1 MEASG
6 VRTDEQLLKKF
17 TKKQLLISIIS
28 NVIINGVVP
37 YYNFEDKHAVHL
49 FRGAQ
54 PLARFILPMAVFLPF
69 FITLDILKKTIAL
82 IEENNAGVL
91 FPAHLPKN
99 KFLFKTSAINATITL
114 SIILCLMLGLHI
126 SLPDNYTFDGTVLA
140 IISGLLGGTMA
151 VIFVLQPINKVKKLY
166 PD

>member
-1 MEASG
+1 MEAPTI
-6 VRTDEQLLKKF
+6 RTDDPLLRKF

-28 NVIINGVVP
+28 NVIINGIVP
-37 YYNFEDKHAVHL
+37 WYNFEDKHAVHL

-54 PLARFILPMAVFLPF
+54 PLARYILPMAVFLPF
-69 FITLDILKKTIAL
+69 FITLDILRKTIAL
-82 IEENNAGVL
+82 LEGNNAGLL
-91 FPAHLPKN
+91 FPPHLPKN

-140 IISGLLGGTMA
+140 IVSGLLGGAMA

>member
-1 MEASG
+1 MEVPG
-6 VRTDEQLLKKF
+6 IRTDEHLLKKF

-28 NVIINGVVP
+28 NVIINAVVP
-37 YYNFEDKHAVHL
+37 YYNFENKHAVHL
-49 FRGAQ
+49 FHGAQ

-69 FITLDILKKTIAL
+69 FITLDILRKTIAL
-82 IEENNAGVL
+82 LEENNGGL
-91 FPAHLPKN
+91 SFPPHLPKN
-99 KFLFKTSAINATITL
+99 KFLLKTSAINATITL
-114 SIILCLMLGLHI
+114 SITLCLMLGLHV

-140 IISGLLGGTMA
+140 IISGLLGGAMA

>member
-1 MEASG
+1 MEAP
-6 VRTDEQLLKKF
+6 VTRTDDQLLKKF

-28 NVIINGVVP
+28 NVIINAVVP
-37 YYNFEDKHAVHL
+37 WYNFENKHAVHL

-54 PLARFILPMAVFLPF
+54 PLARYMLPMAVFLPF
-69 FITLDILKKTIAL
+69 FITLDILRKTITL
-82 IEENNAGVL
+82 LEENNGGL
-91 FPAHLPKN
+91 QFPPHIPKN

-114 SIILCLMLGLHI
+114 SIILCLMLGLHV

-140 IISGLLGGTMA
+140 IISGLLGGAMA